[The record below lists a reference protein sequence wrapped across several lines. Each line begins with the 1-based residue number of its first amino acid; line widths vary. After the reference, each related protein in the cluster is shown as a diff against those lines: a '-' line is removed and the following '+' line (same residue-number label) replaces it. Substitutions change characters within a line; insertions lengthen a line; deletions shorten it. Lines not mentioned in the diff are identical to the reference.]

1 MMSVDPRFEDS
12 VRVAL
17 ALLAGLGA
25 REGTDRRRSL
35 GRHSGFPGRVARV
48 EAGASLIDRAHSRQL
63 PGMRT
68 APASKLE
75 ESGA

>member
-12 VRVAL
+12 VRVEL
-17 ALLAGLGA
+17 ALLAGLRA
-25 REGTDRRRSL
+25 RESTDRRRSL
-35 GRHSGFPGRVARV
+35 GSHGFPGRVARV

-63 PGMRT
+63 TGMRT
-68 APASKLE
+68 APASRLE